1 MTIGRRTFLGK
12 LLASPLA
19 AAGATEA
26 AGHVGMGGMGSA
38 CEPMGHPDPT
48 YRGHDRLADSLHH
61 AIRRTSSEDR
71 MNVKYIPAFITT
83 KKSWSPVFMEHVYR
97 QAQREAESLH
107 RQVSDALHNSPDPV
121 TRGYRLMKI
130 AKRLGVDA

>member
-1 MTIGRRTFLGK
+1 
-12 LLASPLA
+12 
-19 AAGATEA
+19 
-26 AGHVGMGGMGSA
+26 
-38 CEPMGHPDPT
+38 
-48 YRGHDRLADSLHH
+48 
-61 AIRRTSSEDR
+61 